1 VLNFAQILAGSVI
14 GLMQQVGLIAVEV
27 NTQKKEMM
35 NWMGYMINNMFAFAL
50 SDRCLKG
57 NFTRIHRVCLARK
70 IADHVVDQVLHS
82 FSKHKEFNKAFDEVT
97 YAIESNC
104 IEPSGMF
111 ALTHTAIRQAA
122 DTQFFVMTKTIL
134 KELKVPI
141 IPFKWLIEA
150 VHTRDIDFGSEHVI
164 QVREWVRKIITQ
176 NQLLFA
182 SNSQSC
188 SRRVT
193 PYVSSPAGVDGNV
206 VDPSQKMLRV
216 DHASGTEIHAIA
228 ANMLKYFKNFFYS
241 SNIDNETRC
250 IIPAL
255 TRHSAKV
262 CDFKALFNMAPIC
275 NVRFFLGL
283 FFTQG
288 ELRSLP
294 EGLFTEVADNLPVA
308 GQFNRVEK
316 VPEGSLPF
324 TAYGIHIVVA
334 FVLAA
339 FLGTDVPDS
348 LEINSVVATKITVLM
363 AELAPSSML
372 HPTGKHLHLRGFTGK
387 NVHACELHVNP
398 STDNVRKSFFL
409 RQRNDACFL
418 RTVNPKPLTLNPKP
432 LTLNPKP

>member
-1 VLNFAQILAGSVI
+1 
-14 GLMQQVGLIAVEV
+14 MQQVGLIAVEV
-27 NTQKKEMM
+27 NSIKKEMM

-82 FSKHKEFNKAFDEVT
+82 FSKHKEFNRAFDEVA
-97 YAIESNC
+97 YAVEWNC

-111 ALTHTAIRQAA
+111 ALTHTALRQAT
-122 DTQFFVMTKTIL
+122 DTQFFVMSKTIL
-134 KELKVPI
+134 TELKVPI
-141 IPFKWLIEA
+141 IPLDWLIQA
-150 VHTRDIDFGSEHVI
+150 VHTREVDFGSEHVI
-164 QVREWVRKIITQ
+164 QVREWVNKVVAQ

-206 VDPSQKMLRV
+206 FDQTQKMLRV

-228 ANMLKYFKNFFYS
+228 SNMLKYFKNFFYS

-250 IIPAL
+250 LTPAL
-255 TRHSAKV
+255 TRHSVKV
-262 CDFKALFNMAPIC
+262 CNFKALFNMAPVC
-275 NVRFFLGL
+275 NVYSFLGL
-283 FFTQG
+283 FFTKA
-288 ELRSLP
+288 EMRSLP
-294 EGLFTEVADNLPVA
+294 DGLFTEVEDDLPQT
-308 GQFNRVEK
+308 GSFNRVEK

-334 FVLAA
+334 IVLAS
-339 FLGTDVPDS
+339 FLDTDTPNS
-348 LEINSVVATKITVLM
+348 LEINSVIATKITKMM
-363 AELAPSSML
+363 AEQAPSSML
-372 HPTGKHLHLRGFTGK
+372 HPTGQALDLRGFTGK
-387 NVHACELHVNP
+387 NVHACKLQITP
-398 STDNVRKSFFL
+398 STDIVRKCFFL

-418 RTVNPKPLTLNPKP
+418 RKVTTNPKP
-432 LTLNPKP
+432 